1 MWSPHTKF
9 KVPYSD
15 VLKPYSGVLELDLPK
30 LEFHAFIFIF
40 LFFKFDRA
48 LLNFDKIAF
57 RNKVMPL
64 YSLETGKYYQIFLK
78 KWVKC

>member
-1 MWSPHTKF
+1 MLLF
-9 KVPYSD
+9 
-15 VLKPYSGVLELDLPK
+15 L
-30 LEFHAFIFIF
+30 FF

-64 YSLETGKYYQIFLK
+64 YSLETGKYYQIFFK